1 MTKGFR
7 KEHINPSGFSFRIEA
22 KFWVNHDCEQCE
34 RLNEEDPWNNRLFY
48 THSGKEYRKHLKQHK
63 EQK

>member
-1 MTKGFR
+1 MPKGFR
-7 KEHINPSGFSFRIEA
+7 KEYINYDGLSFRIQV
-22 KFWVNHDCEQCE
+22 KFWVNHNCKKCWE
-34 RLNEEDPWNNRLFY
+34 LNEENPVDNRLFH